1 MINFIPLKQSEE
13 FLPIQN
19 SGGKLSQASVNFK
32 DIFKTVSNN
41 LQKNQDNCTL
51 QDKKV
56 ENKVASVVKDNK
68 NSDMSDNS
76 NEVTTRDMQE
86 ISEKIEAILKDD
98 KIEAEEMES
107 VIAMIMNFINNV
119 ENTISRG
126 QVDGQFVD
134 IQKLFTSLKEKME
147 LLTSKLNG
155 DFSKPKIM
163 ENINKIL
170 DKLDSLEI
178 KSESH
183 AFKQINFKYIFEN
196 STRTE
201 IKENTEL
208 KIEVANISKS
218 ITEETIDLSK
228 ESPDD
233 KRLKAGDIL
242 KGFSIEN
249 VRVQN
254 VDNTE
259 FKGDVKHIE
268 IRDIKDIIKIIDN
281 IEMAKNQGVKRLTV
295 QLHPEN
301 LGKLEIQLVE
311 SGGKINAKIFTD
323 NEQTR
328 FLLVNNIEQM
338 RNQLNSK
345 GIHIDNMEF
354 SFMMANDDKGK
365 RSEKDEKNGLKFGG
379 SLVEETTAQEEINGL
394 YA

>member
-1 MINFIPLKQSEE
+1 
-13 FLPIQN
+13 
-19 SGGKLSQASVNFK
+19 
-32 DIFKTVSNN
+32 
-41 LQKNQDNCTL
+41 
-51 QDKKV
+51 
-56 ENKVASVVKDNK
+56 
-68 NSDMSDNS
+68 
-76 NEVTTRDMQE
+76 
-86 ISEKIEAILKDD
+86 
-98 KIEAEEMES
+98 MES

-208 KIEVANISKS
+208 KIEVVNISKS

-254 VDNTE
+254 VDTTE

-281 IEMAKNQGVKRLTV
+281 IEMAKNQGCEKT
-295 QLHPEN
+295 
-301 LGKLEIQLVE
+301 
-311 SGGKINAKIFTD
+311 
-323 NEQTR
+323 
-328 FLLVNNIEQM
+328 
-338 RNQLNSK
+338 NSTA
-345 GIHIDNMEF
+345 
-354 SFMMANDDKGK
+354 SS
-365 RSEKDEKNGLKFGG
+365 RKFRK
-379 SLVEETTAQEEINGL
+379 A
-394 YA
+394 

>member
-41 LQKNQDNCTL
+41 PQKNQDNCTL

-301 LGKLEIQLVE
+301 LGKL
-311 SGGKINAKIFTD
+311 
-323 NEQTR
+323 
-328 FLLVNNIEQM
+328 
-338 RNQLNSK
+338 
-345 GIHIDNMEF
+345 
-354 SFMMANDDKGK
+354 
-365 RSEKDEKNGLKFGG
+365 
-379 SLVEETTAQEEINGL
+379 
-394 YA
+394 